1 MSLLSTTVTQF
12 INVNYGW
19 NFFKLMRGSNQT
31 PQQGAPSSPHYLP
44 CFPVLPH
51 IAPVTV
57 PVWRTL
63 ASCSPKLWIL
73 EDLCNT
79 RETHI
84 SLAHK
89 GASTDHWQ
97 CTETSSLWIHH
108 LLVKNNLRCFVHSDN
123 IVRPLRVWA
132 PCPQTDH
139 FSAVQV
145 HLIRITT
152 KHLFQGKR
160 VDKDFK

>member
-31 PQQGAPSSPHYLP
+31 PQQGASSSPHYLP
-44 CFPVLPH
+44 FSCPASYSTSNSSSLED
-51 IAPVTV
+51 I
-57 PVWRTL
+57 

-73 EDLCNT
+73 EGLCNT
-79 RETHI
+79 RETQI
-84 SLAHK
+84 SLAYE
-89 GASTDHWQ
+89 GASTDHCQ

-108 LLVKNNLRCFVHSDN
+108 LLVKNNVRCFVQSDN
-123 IVRPLRVWA
+123 IVRPLRVLA
-132 PCPQTDH
+132 PCPQTEH
-139 FSAVQV
+139 FSAVQA

-152 KHLFQGKR
+152 KHLFQGKQ

>member
-1 MSLLSTTVTQF
+1 MSLLSTIVTQF

-19 NFFKLMRGSNQT
+19 NFFKLVRGSNQT

-73 EDLCNT
+73 EGLCNT
-79 RETHI
+79 TETQI
-84 SLAHK
+84 FL
-89 GASTDHWQ
+89 ASTDHRQ

-108 LLVKNNLRCFVHSDN
+108 LLVKNNLRCFVQSDN
-123 IVRPLRVWA
+123 IGRPLRVLA

-145 HLIRITT
+145 HLIHITT

-160 VDKDFK
+160 VD